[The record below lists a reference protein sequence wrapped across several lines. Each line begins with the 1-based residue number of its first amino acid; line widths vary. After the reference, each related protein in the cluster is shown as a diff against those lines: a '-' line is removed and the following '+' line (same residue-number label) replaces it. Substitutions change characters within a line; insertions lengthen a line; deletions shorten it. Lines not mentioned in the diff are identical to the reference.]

1 MLLTLDGDGEK
12 TEKSF
17 KLGRKKKRRNTAHP
31 LRHSFEP
38 REDECRSSLSLLSD
52 EYHLQTKSKQISL
65 QSFVEE
71 AQIVNADFEK
81 KREQQLHFWVAVAM
95 HLNKVLFYNLI
106 TSYVDWFEMIQQYSI
121 LIASL

>member
-1 MLLTLDGDGEK
+1 MSVG
-12 TEKSF
+12 
-17 KLGRKKKRRNTAHP
+17 P
-31 LRHSFEP
+31 LF
-38 REDECRSSLSLLSD
+38 SLLSD
-52 EYHLQTKSKQISL
+52 EYHLQTKSKQ